1 MKQRNSLALI
11 LKNGIELSSSGTT
24 GSPKKIYQ
32 SPSKLKN
39 ANKAARE
46 CQKISSKSKIYT
58 VCKMQHAGGLLAQTL
73 PAFEVGADIDIEEFN
88 AYKFCKKITNY
99 THTHLT
105 PNHAK
110 AIRLT
115 KSFKD
120 IDLNGIWVTCGSEP
134 VEWDL
139 IIDFIKKGCNFM
151 VNWGMTEIGPCAIN
165 TVFKNLE
172 SVLDYKERAINGSLI
187 GDKTYCDTKIIN
199 NKLYVKGSI
208 SVFNDKW
215 FDTKDIVALN
225 KNKEFYIQGRS
236 K

>member
-1 MKQRNSLALI
+1 MKQKNNLTQI

-24 GSPKKIYQ
+24 GPQKKIFQ

-39 ANKAARE
+39 SNEVARE

-58 VCKMQHAGGLLAQTL
+58 VCKLEHAGGLLAQTL
-73 PAFEVGADIDIEEFN
+73 PAFEVGAEINIENFN
-88 AYKFCKKITNY
+88 AYKFCKKVKNY

-105 PNHAK
+105 PNHAE

-115 KSFKD
+115 KSFENLNLKD
-120 IDLNGIWVTCGSEP
+120 IWITCGSEP

-139 IIDFIKKGCNFM
+139 IIDFVKKGCSFM

-165 TVFKNLE
+165 TVFKDLE
-172 SVLDYKERAINGSLI
+172 KVYEYKKRAIKGTLM
-187 GDKTYCDTKIIN
+187 GDKTYCDTKIE
-199 NKLYVKGSI
+199 NKTLHVKGNI
-208 SVFNDKW
+208 SVYENKW
-215 FDTKDIVALN
+215 FNTKDLVKMN
-225 KNKEFYIQGRS
+225 KNNDFYIQGRS

>member
-1 MKQRNSLALI
+1 MKLRNSLAQI

-24 GSPKKIYQ
+24 GPKKKIYQ

-39 ANKAARE
+39 ANEVSRE

-58 VCKMQHAGGLLAQTL
+58 VCKMEHAGGLLAQTL
-73 PAFEVGADIDIEEFN
+73 PAFEVGADIDIENFN
-88 AYKFCKKITNY
+88 AYKFCKKIKNY
-99 THTHLT
+99 THSHLT

-120 IDLNGIWVTCGSEP
+120 INLKGIWITCGSEA

-139 IIDFIKKGCNFM
+139 IIDFVKKGCNFM
-151 VNWGMTEIGPCAIN
+151 VNWGMTEVGPCAIN
-165 TVFKNLE
+165 TNFKDLE
-172 SVLDYKERAINGSLI
+172 KVIEFKKRAIKGTLM
-187 GDKTYCDTKIIN
+187 GDQAYCDTQIKN
-199 NKLYVKGSI
+199 NKLYVKGKISI
-208 SVFNDKW
+208 FEKKW
-215 FDTKDIVALN
+215 FDTKDFVQQN
-225 KNKEFYIQGRS
+225 ENKEFYIQGRS